1 MKRILTAVLLL
12 PLFFV
17 ALWLPEP
24 TWFNLFAVAAAV
36 LAGREVF
43 SLARATGHAAS
54 SAVGL
59 PCILG
64 LLAAAWW
71 PEVLRPEWVLLV
83 GAAVLVALTLGSGA
97 DLRGALGLSASTL
110 FGVLYVGGLMAYV
123 IRLKAEG
130 PAEHGRD
137 LILLLAATMWV
148 GDSAALYGGT
158 WFGRHKLAPRV
169 SPKKTWEGAVA
180 GLLGSVAAALV
191 ATVTWM
197 QWMTAA
203 HAVGLAC
210 LLAVVGQVGDLYESA
225 LKRGA
230 DVKDSSALL
239 PGHGGMLDRIDSLL
253 FAAPVL
259 FYYHRIWLA

>member
-1 MKRILTAVLLL
+1 MKRILTALLLL
-12 PLFFV
+12 PVFFV
-17 ALWLPEP
+17 ILWLPEP
-24 TWFNLFAVAAAV
+24 TYFNIFAVAAAV
-36 LAGREVF
+36 LAGREYF
-43 SLARATGHAAS
+43 SLARSTGQQAS
-54 SAVGL
+54 SEVGMT
-59 PCILG
+59 CILG

-83 GAAVLVALTLGSGA
+83 GAAALAALTLHSRT
-97 DLRGALGLSASTL
+97 DLKGALGLSASTL
-110 FGVLYVGGLMAYV
+110 FGVLYVGGLMGYV
-123 IRLKAEG
+123 ILLKAEG

-137 LILLLAATMWV
+137 LILLLAGTMWV

-197 QWMTAA
+197 QWMSVA
-203 HAVGLAC
+203 HAIAVAC
-210 LLAVVGQVGDLYESA
+210 VLSAVGQVGDLYESA